1 MSRPFVAAAVAL
13 VVLAMSFSGADAQGC
28 TITVGTDTFDL
39 GPLAGEYSVRRAPIL
54 CVNPP
59 FFF

>member
-28 TITVGTDTFDL
+28 TITVGADTFDL
-39 GPLAGEYSVRRAPIL
+39 GPLAGEYSVRYDGPL
-54 CVNPP
+54 
-59 FFF
+59 FYL